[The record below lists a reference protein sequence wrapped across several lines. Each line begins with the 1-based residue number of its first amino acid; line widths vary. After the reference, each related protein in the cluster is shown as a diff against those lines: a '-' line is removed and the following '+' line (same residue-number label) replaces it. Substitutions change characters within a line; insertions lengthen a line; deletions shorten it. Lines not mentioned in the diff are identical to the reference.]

1 MKGKKQA
8 RDAPYLLDLK
18 FKNSQKNYEK
28 EKKKQITKY
37 LINRQNSQSHY
48 LSHLSIFQRKKK
60 KIS

>member
-28 EKKKQITKY
+28 EKRSK
-37 LINRQNSQSHY
+37 
-48 LSHLSIFQRKKK
+48 
-60 KIS
+60 